1 MSEPQRLGEFLPKAM
16 QNIRKRC
23 EQNPENKAFKPNFG
37 SKHKQS
43 VVFAVSDFFMFRRS
57 SRPKK
62 PRSHKAK
69 KERIEEGKLW

>member
-1 MSEPQRLGEFLPKAM
+1 MSEPQRLGEILPEVM
-16 QNIRKRC
+16 QNIRRRC
-23 EQNPENKAFKPNFG
+23 EQNSDNKAFKPTA
-37 SKHKQS
+37 SKHKQR
-43 VVFAVSDFFMFRRS
+43 VVSTVSDFMFCKS